1 MYAEL
6 PVYLSSCFFSSGR
19 RHTGCALVTGVQT
32 CALPICLDG
41 DDPAALPRLLQQLR
55 GELGRMHEHEPRLAG
70 VDAMPDAAAIQLDE
84 AGLLLERVRADL
96 DIAPA
101 QFDELERRL
110 TRPPH
115 QSPKQQVAPQ
125 ELEAQADAPAGDFEY
140 HPNPPARLQ
149 Q

>member
-70 VDAMPDAAAIQLDE
+70 VDAMLDAAAIQLDE
-84 AGLLLERVRADL
+84 AGLLLERVRADI
-96 DIAPA
+96 DIHPA
-101 QFDELERRL
+101 QFDDLERRL
-110 TRPPH
+110 PRLHALSRTH
-115 QSPKQQVAPQ
+115 QVAP
-125 ELEAQADAPAGDFEY
+125 AIGSPACGETGIQY
-140 HPNPPARLQ
+140 V
-149 Q
+149 